1 MRNKIIEEYKI
12 HLSLTKR
19 QKKILIGLLL
29 GDGHL
34 EKLYNP
40 ALARLKVEHS
50 YKQKEYVD
58 WLYKKLKPWVRTEP
72 KIRRMK
78 TWGKL
83 RKNYRFSTYGHR
95 ILGKLRERFYK
106 GRKKIIPD
114 DLEKD
119 INSLAL
125 AVWYMD
131 DGSIK
136 SKRHKGVFLNTQGFR
151 KNDVRRLQRILK
163 NKFEIVSTTRKD
175 KNGEQIYLGGKSGEK
190 FIVLINTYIISSM
203 KYKIPQTLRL
213 TKLPKR

>member
-12 HLSLTKR
+12 HLSLIKR

-34 EKLYNP
+34 EKLYNL

-58 WLYKKLKPWVRTEP
+58 WLYKELKSWVRTEP
-72 KIRRMK
+72 KIRRMR

-83 RKNYRFSTYGHR
+83 RKNYRFSTYGHK

-119 INSLAL
+119 INSLTL

-151 KNDVRRLQRILK
+151 KNDVRKLQRILRD
-163 NKFEIVSTTRKD
+163 KFEITSTTRKD

-190 FIVLINTYIISSM
+190 FIVLIDAHIIFSM

>member
-1 MRNKIIEEYKI
+1 MRDKIIEEYKI

-34 EKLYNP
+34 EKLYNL

-58 WLYKKLKPWVRTEP
+58 WLYQELKSWVRTKP

-95 ILGKLRERFYK
+95 ILGELRERFYK
-106 GRKKIIPD
+106 GRKKIIPN

-119 INSLAL
+119 INPLTL

-151 KNDVRRLQRILK
+151 KNDVRKLQRILK
-163 NKFEIVSTTRKD
+163 NKFEITSTTRKD
-175 KNGEQIYLGGKSGEK
+175 KNGEQIYLGGRSGEK
-190 FIVLINTYIISSM
+190 FIVLINAYIIPSM